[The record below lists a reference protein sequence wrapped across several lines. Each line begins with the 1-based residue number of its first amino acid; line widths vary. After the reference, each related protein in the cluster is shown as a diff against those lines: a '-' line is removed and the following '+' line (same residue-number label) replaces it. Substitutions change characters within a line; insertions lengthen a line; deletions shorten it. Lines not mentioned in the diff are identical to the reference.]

1 MVATRAPTTHGI
13 GLSTVSASIYTLFG
27 SVAMQPAVSYLFVML
42 IDGGVSPQKR
52 RLAKSHL
59 LCGYP
64 YSIGLHVIHVL
75 LFVRSITYLFCMVI
89 ITMYSHAG

>member
-1 MVATRAPTTHGI
+1 MVVTSRVPTTHGI

-59 LCGYP
+59 LRVPLQYWTT
-64 YSIGLHVIHVL
+64 
-75 LFVRSITYLFCMVI
+75 RDTRVI
-89 ITMYSHAG
+89 ICS